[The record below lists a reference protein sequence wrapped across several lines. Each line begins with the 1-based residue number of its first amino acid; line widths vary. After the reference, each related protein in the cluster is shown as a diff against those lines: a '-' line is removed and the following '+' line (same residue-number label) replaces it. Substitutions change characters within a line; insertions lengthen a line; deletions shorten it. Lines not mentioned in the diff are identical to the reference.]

1 MTRLQFSKTLRDIRR
16 NWGLYLLLA
25 PAFILLLLFVYKP
38 IYGIIIAFKDYRAIY
53 GIWDSPWVGFKHF
66 VQFFNSYQFIQ
77 TLKTTVSLS
86 LYGIIAGFPIPI
98 ILALGINQ
106 MRIGGVR
113 KVFQVAI
120 YLPYFISTVVLVG
133 MLLVLLSPSSGIV
146 GHFFRLLGKE
156 APNIMSE
163 PQLFSHVY
171 VWSGV
176 WQGAGWGSIVY
187 LAALAAVDPELYEAA
202 TIDGATK
209 VQKIFFIDIP
219 MLIPTAIVL
228 LILNSGNVLSVGFEK
243 VYLLQNARNLNVS
256 EVISTYVYKVGLINA
271 QYSFSAAVGLFNN
284 AVNFVILVAVNKL
297 AATLSESS
305 LW

>member
-1 MTRLQFSKTLRDIRR
+1 MRKLARDIGR

-25 PAFILLLLFVYKP
+25 PAFVLLLLFAYKP

-53 GIWDSPWVGFKHF
+53 GIWNSPWVGFQHF
-66 VQFFNSYQFIQ
+66 IQFFNSFQFIQ

-86 LYGIIAGFPIPI
+86 LYSIIAGFPIPI

-106 MRIGGVR
+106 MRLGSFR
-113 KVFQVAI
+113 KAFQVSI

-146 GHFFRLLGKE
+146 GNFFRLFGKE
-156 APNIMSE
+156 APNIMAE

-171 VWSGV
+171 VWSGI

-209 VQKIFFIDIP
+209 MQKIFFIDIP
-219 MLIPTAIVL
+219 MILPTAIIL
-228 LILNSGNVLSVGFEK
+228 LILNSGHVMAVGFEK
-243 VYLLQNARNLNVS
+243 VFLLQNARNLNVS
-256 EVISTYVYKVGLINA
+256 EVISTYVYKMGLVNA

-284 AVNFVILVAVNKL
+284 VINFVILVAVNRL
-297 AATLSESS
+297 AASLSENS